1 MRQGVR
7 GQRDHPRVYGEQ
19 QLDRCERGTNRG
31 SSPRVRGAG
40 HGTGDDKTESGIIPA
55 CAGSRLRG
63 FRRISRRWDHPRVCG
78 EQLRPKSNILT
89 TAGSSP
95 RVRGA
100 VAYETGAVGIFGIIP
115 ACAGSSRRRHPERGN
130 EWDHPRVCGEQL
142 FLFACAF
149 ALWGSSPRVRGAD
162 LDDLVLVMGAGIIP
176 ARAGS
181 SAQYIC
187 RACREGDHP
196 RACGEQS
203 PAMRTVETMAGSSP
217 RVRGAELHHV
227 VGGVGIRIIPARAG
241 SRSDTRA
248 RWPCWRD
255 HPRACGEQ
263 L

>member
-1 MRQGVR
+1 MCDR
-7 GQRDHPRVYGEQ
+7 GSVVSGIIPACAGSSSSTAASAAPTGDHPRVCGEQ
-19 QLDRCERGTNRG
+19 AMAPETIKPNPG
-31 SSPRVRGAG
+31 SSPRVRGAEYIECG
-40 HGTGDDKTESGIIPA
+40 EWSVNGIIPA

-176 ARAGS
+176 ACAGS
-181 SAQYIC
+181 SNLCCASTLS
-187 RACREGDHP
+187 AWDHP
-196 RACGEQS
+196 R
-203 PAMRTVETMAGSSP
+203 V
-217 RVRGAELHHV
+217 
-227 VGGVGIRIIPARAG
+227 
-241 SRSDTRA
+241 
-248 RWPCWRD
+248 
-255 HPRACGEQ
+255 CGEQ
-263 L
+263 LEWKHLGINE

>member
-1 MRQGVR
+1 MCGEQPTIGILHVPYLGSSPRVRGAGFLFPCLIVYIGIIPACAGSSQHVRQGVR

-176 ARAGS
+176 ACAGS
-181 SAQYIC
+181 SNLCCASTLS
-187 RACREGDHP
+187 AWDHP
-196 RACGEQS
+196 R
-203 PAMRTVETMAGSSP
+203 V
-217 RVRGAELHHV
+217 
-227 VGGVGIRIIPARAG
+227 
-241 SRSDTRA
+241 
-248 RWPCWRD
+248 
-255 HPRACGEQ
+255 CGEQ
-263 L
+263 LEWKHLGINE